1 MLGELKKFNAQKIL
15 VLEYKKRNDRKIFYS
30 SDKLITS
37 DSDIEESFKS
47 MHQSIMT
54 KIKNYVSEEW
64 VVLDAVIKHSIKIFG
79 VSISGNNRIEKRRL

>member
-79 VSISGNNRIEKRRL
+79 VRISGNNRIEKRRL

>member
-64 VVLDAVIKHSIKIFG
+64 VVLDAVIKHSIKIFC

>member
-79 VSISGNNRIEKRRL
+79 VSISRNNRIEKRRL